1 MDSVE
6 YKGFL
11 RDLFSG
17 REDFQLDARIIPVH
31 VADDVSSFSAIAL
44 DDDSYSFMMKGR
56 RVVDEICV
64 AEVLF

>member
-17 REDFQLDARIIPVH
+17 REDFQLDERIIPVH

-44 DDDSYSFMMKGR
+44 DDDFYSFMMKGR